1 MLRSLLGG
9 SDWID
14 FTEPVMNLVLTNLSK
29 DAIVIDRLVIGG
41 YTAPAMVL
49 LDDDL
54 LSRAAQLGSNM
65 VNALLNKQNAQ
76 YQGPKGVCP
85 GCHCNVIVPQNGL
98 DVTCAFCKSRGKIS
112 IKNDALVIY
121 WDKQSVET
129 HRFTKQGEVDHQ
141 LISHQH
147 IEEHSRG
154 KTKSG
159 KGRRSIWRLNPL

>member
-1 MLRSLLGG
+1 MCRAQKKVCAAIAVGG

-112 IKNDALVIY
+112 NQKRC
-121 WDKQSVET
+121 SG
-129 HRFTKQGEVDHQ
+129 HRLGQTVGRNSSFYEAG
-141 LISHQH
+141 
-147 IEEHSRG
+147 RG
-154 KTKSG
+154 RSSG
-159 KGRRSIWRLNPL
+159 